1 MIAGAIHY
9 SKYHLHR
16 LFAETVGMTVHDYV
30 QRRQLTEAAK
40 LLIFS
45 DKPILE
51 IAFQCGYES
60 QQSFSAAFTSM
71 YKLPPAAYR
80 NNQNFY
86 PLQLRFPLCRNISIL
101 EPAKQNIRLAELA
114 DIPAWMDLMRLSID
128 GYPMMDET
136 VYLKKL
142 KGSILEKRALV
153 LKDGN
158 ILIAAMAFTYAPG
171 SIEFFGIH
179 PQYHSCGIQKL
190 FLNTLLE
197 TYLPRQ
203 EISTTTFRVND
214 KADLGHRKRL
224 IQLGFVEK
232 ERLTEFGYPTQR
244 FVFTPPKKEEGH
256 IHEK

>member
-1 MIAGAIHY
+1 
-9 SKYHLHR
+9 
-16 LFAETVGMTVHDYV
+16 
-30 QRRQLTEAAK
+30 
-40 LLIFS
+40 
-45 DKPILE
+45 
-51 IAFQCGYES
+51 
-60 QQSFSAAFTSM
+60 
-71 YKLPPAAYR
+71 
-80 NNQNFY
+80 
-86 PLQLRFPLCRNISIL
+86 
-101 EPAKQNIRLAELA
+101 
-114 DIPAWMDLMRLSID
+114 
-128 GYPMMDET
+128 MMDET

-197 TYLPRQ
+197 TYLPRKKLVQ
-203 EISTTTFRVND
+203 QPFVYAALD
-214 KADLGHRKRL
+214 CLGHRKRL